1 MMSTYHQI
9 FVHSAEPSGTLL
21 ADLTAI
27 CGAPFATIDDGQ
39 VDYASHTDTAF
50 VDLELSH
57 EFDADRDMP
66 IDQYPWLITIRDR
79 DRDQE
84 RQERVAREIFDAL
97 ATTGR
102 YRLMLTRDLQ
112 RLLAMHPARE

>member
-1 MMSTYHQI
+1 MSTYHQI
-9 FVHSAEPSGTLL
+9 FVRAAGPPETLL
-21 ADLTAI
+21 ADLAAI
-27 CGAPFATIDDGQ
+27 CGTAFTKIDEGQ

-66 IDQYPWLITIRDR
+66 FDQYPWLITIRDR

-84 RQERVAREIFDAL
+84 RQQQAAREIFDGL
-97 ATTGR
+97 AATGR
-102 YRLMLTRDLQ
+102 YRLMLTHDVQL
-112 RLLAMHPARE
+112 LLASYPVAP

>member
-1 MMSTYHQI
+1 MTAYHQI
-9 FVHSAEPSGTLL
+9 FVRSAEPPGALL
-21 ADLTAI
+21 ADLTVI
-27 CGAPFATIDDGQ
+27 CATTFTKIDDGQ
-39 VDYASHTDTAF
+39 VDYASHTDTTF

-66 IDQYPWLITIRDR
+66 FDQYPWLITIRDR

-84 RQERVAREIFDAL
+84 RQGQVARKVFDAL
-97 ATTGR
+97 AATGR

-112 RLLAMHPARE
+112 QLLVMYPPRD